1 LYGIHPALQRS
12 PGLLP
17 QFTYRGLEWNALARF
32 MIEKAHMAVTPGA
45 ASGRTA
51 AQNIRLTVATWMA
64 NLRQAIGQIK

>member
-1 LYGIHPALQRS
+1 
-12 PGLLP
+12 
-17 QFTYRGLEWNALARF
+17 
-32 MIEKAHMAVTPGA
+32 MIEKAHMAVNPGT